1 MTSRP
6 LRRIGVAAAAA
17 GLALALPFGIGP
29 RSFGPVA
36 HAAIVSFDVIGAADG
51 MRTQVYVP
59 DAPLSSQVVDAG
71 APTAQTE
78 VNELGTST
86 GFASNPYPGATILSG
101 PGLVAGETNLN
112 LPGYPLVAQS
122 SAPSTPSASAEGGL
136 LKAASTATMS
146 SASAVAGAPT
156 AVNGVG
162 DLTATAL
169 SQIDSD
175 GGVTAQAAGEAQDI
189 ALAGVLH
196 IGAVKSTA
204 TLEVGPD
211 GTSHPSTQT
220 VVSDAT
226 IAGVAVTIDSHG
238 ITLAGTDH
246 ALPDTS
252 SVTAPLASAG
262 LTVTVTRPT
271 ITPTQ
276 VLSGALVI
284 TESKSGD
291 TYTYTFGRAVAAVQ
305 TASGP
310 GPATPP
316 GSLTGVGP
324 SPSTSTPTVGT
335 SPASANSPIS
345 SGSTGT
351 SSGVAMSAPSPSFP
365 AKGAGN
371 APTGGTGSPGAVT
384 GPAPV
389 SNGGENLVAFASQD
403 GIGFFAII
411 ILAALVILGG
421 SFLVR
426 IYAVRRPWTS

>member
-6 LRRIGVAAAAA
+6 LRRIGVIAAAA
-17 GLALALPFGIGP
+17 GLALALPVGIGAP
-29 RSFGPVA
+29 SFGPVA
-36 HAAIVSFDVIGAADG
+36 HAALVSFDVIGAADG

-59 DAPLSSQVVDAG
+59 DAPLSSQVADAG

-101 PGLVAGETNLN
+101 PGLVAGQTNLN
-112 LPGYPLVAQS
+112 PPGYPLIAQS

-136 LKAASTATMS
+136 LEATSTATMS

-156 AVNGVG
+156 SVNGVG

-169 SQIDSD
+169 SQVDSN

-204 TLEVGPD
+204 TFEVAPD

-226 IAGVAVTIDSHG
+226 IAGVAVTIDSNG
-238 ITLAGTDH
+238 ITLAGANH
-246 ALPDTS
+246 AIPDTS

-262 LTVTVTRPT
+262 LTISVTKPT

-291 TYTYTFGRAVAAVQ
+291 TYTLTFGRAVAAVQ
-305 TASGP
+305 TASGS
-310 GPATPP
+310 ASAIAP

-324 SPSTSTPTVGT
+324 SPSTSTATVGT
-335 SPASANSPIS
+335 SPPAGSGSVSA
-345 SGSTGT
+345 GSTGI
-351 SSGVAMSAPSPSFP
+351 SSGVAAAGSSPSL
-365 AKGAGN
+365 AGTGAGTG
-371 APTGGTGSPGAVT
+371 PTGGTVSPGAAAS
-384 GPAPV
+384 PAAV
-389 SNGGENLVAFASQD
+389 SSGGGNLVAFASQD

>member
-1 MTSRP
+1 MTARS
-6 LRRIGVAAAAA
+6 LRRIGAAATAA
-17 GLALALPFGIGP
+17 GLALALPVGIGAL
-29 RSFGPVA
+29 SVGPVA
-36 HAAIVSFDVIGAADG
+36 HAALLSFDVVGAADG
-51 MRTQVYVP
+51 MRAQVYVP

-86 GFASNPYPGATILSG
+86 GFASNPYPGATVLSG

-112 LPGYPLVAQS
+112 PPGYPLIAQS

-136 LKAASTATMS
+136 LDAASTATMS

-169 SQIDSD
+169 SQVASD
-175 GGVTAQAAGEAQDI
+175 GGVTAQAVEDAQDI

-211 GTSHPSTQT
+211 GSAHPSTQT

-226 IAGVAVTIDSHG
+226 IAGVAVTIDSTG
-238 ITLAGTDH
+238 ITLAGADH
-246 ALPDTS
+246 PLPDSS

-262 LTVTVTRPT
+262 ITVSVAKPS
-271 ITPTQ
+271 ITATQ

-284 TESKSGD
+284 TESDGGD

-305 TASGP
+305 AASGP
-310 GPATPP
+310 AAAVAPS
-316 GSLTGVGP
+316 SLTGVGP
-324 SPSTSTPTVGT
+324 SPSTGPATIGT
-335 SPASANSPIS
+335 SPPTASTSVGSGTAGIAGGVAATGSSSPS
-345 SGSTGT
+345 LAGTGTGSTGGAGST
-351 SSGVAMSAPSPSFP
+351 GGVA
-365 AKGAGN
+365 
-371 APTGGTGSPGAVT
+371 
-384 GPAPV
+384 GPAAA
-389 SNGGENLVAFASQD
+389 SNGGDNLVAFASQD
-403 GIGFFAII
+403 GLGFFAII